1 MAGMN
6 KRYAW
11 LGPGVLIGSLI
22 PLAWLVVDALA
33 GRLGADPVAI
43 ALNRLGLLALIL
55 LLASLCTTPLRLTFG
70 ITWPLRLRRQ
80 LGLSAFF
87 YACLHFG
94 VYVAVDQGFAWS
106 AIVAD
111 VSERKFIS
119 VGFVALLVLVPL
131 AITSTQRMRK
141 RLGGVRWQRLH
152 RLAYLAGGL
161 GCLHFVWRVK
171 RDLTEPAVYAALL
184 ALALWVRWE
193 HRRRKLQAS
202 DSAHEH
208 LQGS

>member
-1 MAGMN
+1 MTGSN

-22 PLAWLVVDALA
+22 PLVWLIVDALA
-33 GRLGADPVAI
+33 GRLGADPVAT

-55 LLASLCTTPLRLTFG
+55 LLASLCATPLRMMFAV
-70 ITWPLRLRRQ
+70 TWPMRLRRQ

-111 VSERKFIS
+111 VTERKFIS

-193 HRRRKLQAS
+193 HRRRKLQAG

-208 LQGS
+208 LQGG

>member
-1 MAGMN
+1 MTGSN

-22 PLAWLVVDALA
+22 PLVWLIVDALA
-33 GRLGADPVAI
+33 GRLGADPVAT

-55 LLASLCTTPLRLTFG
+55 LLASLCATPLRMMFAV
-70 ITWPLRLRRQ
+70 TWPMRLRRQ

-111 VSERKFIS
+111 VTERKFIS
-119 VGFVALLVLVPL
+119 VGFVALLVLVSL

-193 HRRRKLQAS
+193 HRRRKLQAG

-208 LQGS
+208 LQGG

>member
-1 MAGMN
+1 MAGGN

-11 LGPGVLIGSLI
+11 LGPGVLIGSAI
-22 PLAWLVVDALA
+22 PLVWLVVDALA

-55 LLASLCTTPLRLTFG
+55 LLASLCATPLRLLFG
-70 ITWPLRLRRQ
+70 ISWPLRLRRQ

-119 VGFVALLVLVPL
+119 VGFGALLVLVPL

-141 RLGGVRWQRLH
+141 WLGGVRWQRLH

-161 GCLHFVWRVK
+161 ACLHFVWRVK
-171 RDLTEPAVYAALL
+171 RDLTEPALYAGLL
-184 ALALWVRWE
+184 LLALWVRWE
-193 HRRRKLQAS
+193 HRRRKLQGVG
-202 DSAHEH
+202 SAHEH
-208 LQGS
+208 LQGG